1 MEEMIKYLD
10 YDNMGRFSLCLVLF
24 WEVMRVECFLEV
36 LIIWIEFGGIGNE
49 DVVSIWEIYFIILFR
64 VGL

>member
-1 MEEMIKYLD
+1 
-10 YDNMGRFSLCLVLF
+10 
-24 WEVMRVECFLEV
+24 MRVECFLEV